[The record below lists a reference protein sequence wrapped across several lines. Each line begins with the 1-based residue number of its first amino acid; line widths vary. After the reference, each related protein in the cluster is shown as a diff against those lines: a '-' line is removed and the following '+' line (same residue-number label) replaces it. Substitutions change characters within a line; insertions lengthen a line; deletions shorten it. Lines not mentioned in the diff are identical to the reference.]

1 LEEICQDASVSIERK
16 LEEGHNIN
24 ILGVSLG
31 NAIALKMAAIYP
43 CKNLVSVAGG
53 ARLYECIED
62 SLFTKNVFKKSN
74 FSEEDYRKLTEYM
87 LNKFRASGIEI
98 KKIYYCPHHPEDN
111 CDCRKPKIKFL
122 KEASREFSIDL
133 NSSWVIGDKLTDIE
147 LGKNAGCKTILIDS
161 KYVSNIKIEK
171 AKDLLEAS
179 HIIINCQ

>member
-1 LEEICQDASVSIERK
+1 MNKAVFLDRDGVINHDDGHVGRIKDFKFLSGVFEAIQK
-16 LEEGHNIN
+16 LQSAGYLIIIVTNQA
-24 ILGVSLG
+24 G
-31 NAIALKMAAIYP
+31 IA
-43 CKNLVSVAGG
+43 
-53 ARLYECIED
+53 
-62 SLFTKNVFKKSN
+62 KKY

-147 LGKNAGCKTILIDS
+147 MGKNAGCKTILIDS
-161 KYVSNIKIEK
+161 KYVNNIKIEK
-171 AKDLLEAS
+171 VKDLLEAS
-179 HIIINCQ
+179 YIIIKCQ